1 MDRYTVLLAI
11 STLPIKAAVVLCLL
25 RRGREFFV
33 PNFLIVLA
41 ALVLTLLMFPP
52 AFMLFRMAQRPAAAP
67 APIAAPARTAESAP
81 SLNRMLR
88 PQAIDQARSPQQRA
102 WRSATSFSAS
112 AGGEKAQPNGF
123 SRFQPDFSIH
133 STEEI

>member
-41 ALVLTLLMFPP
+41 ALVLTLLTFPP
-52 AFMLFRMAQRPAAAP
+52 ALMLFRIAHAGPRVAAP
-67 APIAAPARTAESAP
+67 PTIAAPARTADSGL
-81 SLNRMLR
+81 LNRIVR
-88 PQAIDQARSPQQRA
+88 
-102 WRSATSFSAS
+102 
-112 AGGEKAQPNGF
+112 
-123 SRFQPDFSIH
+123 
-133 STEEI
+133 